1 MLRTMSIICVLGVLL
16 SGPAG
21 AWAAS
26 PKKGPIEFSDQAVK
40 EAIKKVQN
48 YLLSQQNAQTGAWAG
63 YGGDNPKAN
72 NYHPLGPTA
81 LAVYALLESEVLLET
96 ETKVYGDPRITKA
109 LQALESLEID
119 GTYSLGLRANVW
131 LAAMKHN
138 EPKYKALLRKDVLQL
153 VRSTADGS
161 YGYKC
166 RGQGKS
172 RGDNSNAQ
180 YGLLGV
186 WAGAQALLEIPQQY
200 WTLVLTHW
208 LNCQTA
214 DGGWDYRGN
223 NASKPTMVAAGVAS
237 LFVCY
242 DNLLSGASSFIKC
255 RNTPQMALAQQP
267 IKRGLA
273 WFDRN
278 YTGTMGGHPNGYYL
292 YGVERVGLASGYKY
306 FGQADWY
313 KLGATQLLRA
323 QEASGAFAGGGH
335 GGKMVNAAYGLLFLI
350 RGRNTVL
357 FNKLEFDGDWNNRPR
372 DLAALTRWLN
382 KNYEGTVNWQI
393 INLSVPVAEW
403 HDAPILYISGSKK
416 PKFTEQHLQALRT
429 YVLQGGTIFSVTEC
443 HGAAFATE
451 MAAVYKK
458 LFPDYALADAPAD
471 HKLYDAVVPLR
482 TRGRPRF
489 KIVSNGVRPLVVHCD
504 DDLSRE
510 WQLQNSATKRIAFE
524 TAANVYMYFTDLR
537 AAIRA
542 RGTTPWPSAP
552 GQFKPT
558 AVCRIARLK
567 YAGNYDPEPLAFER
581 FALLMAHKHQV
592 RVEVADPIAIAGLAK
607 SGAKLATLTGTEAF
621 TLTDAEIADLK
632 AFIAHGGTLFI
643 DAAGGDT
650 GGTKSKGFAA
660 AAKAAIAKIAPGRL
674 TRVRPSSP
682 IFNIPAMEIKTV
694 NWRRLTRLR
703 MAGVKTPKL
712 QAIVVNNR
720 PAVLFSDLDVTA
732 GLLGN
737 AGHTVHGYS
746 QGNLKDPG
754 SAFKIMRNITLLTGK
769 VK

>member
-1 MLRTMSIICVLGVLL
+1 MLRTISIICALGVLL
-16 SGPAG
+16 PGAAG
-21 AWAAS
+21 AWAA
-26 PKKGPIEFSDQAVK
+26 PAKKGPVQFSDQAVQ
-40 EAIKKVQN
+40 EAIRKVQN
-48 YLLSQQNAQTGAWAG
+48 YLLSQQNAQTGAWPG
-63 YGGDNPKAN
+63 YGGDNPTAG

-81 LAVYALLESEVLLET
+81 LVVYALLESETLLEN
-96 ETKVYGDPRITKA
+96 KGKAFSDPRITKA
-109 LQALESLEID
+109 LKALESLEID

-131 LAAMKHN
+131 LAALKRN
-138 EPKYKALLRKDVLQL
+138 EAKYKPLLRKDVLQL
-153 VRSTADGS
+153 INSTADGS
-161 YGYKC
+161 YGYKSK
-166 RGQGKS
+166 GEGKS

-200 WTLVLTHW
+200 WLRVLTHW
-208 LNCQTA
+208 INCQSA

-223 NASKPTMVAAGVAS
+223 NASKPTMAAAGVAS

-242 DNLLSGASSFIKC
+242 DNLLSGATSFIKC
-255 RNTPQMALAQQP
+255 QTTPQMALAQQP

-278 YTGTMGGHPNGYYL
+278 YAGTMGGAPHGYYL

-323 QEASGAFAGGGH
+323 QQADGSFAGGGH
-335 GGKMVNAAYGLLFLI
+335 GGKTVVAAYGLLFLI

-357 FNKLEFDGDWNNRPR
+357 FNKLEFEGDWNNRPR

-403 HDAPILYISGSKK
+403 HDAPILYISGAKK
-416 PKFTEQHLQALRT
+416 PNFTDEHLQALRT

-443 HGAAFATE
+443 RGAAFAKE

-458 LFPDYALADAPAD
+458 LFPNYALADAPTG
-471 HKLYDAVVPLR
+471 HKLYDVVVPLR
-482 TRGRPRF
+482 GKPKF

-504 DDLSRE
+504 EDLSRE
-510 WQLQNSATKRIAFE
+510 WQLQNSATKRHSFE
-524 TAANVYMYFTDLR
+524 AAANVYMYFTDKR

-542 RGTTPWPSAP
+542 RGTTPWPAAP
-552 GQFKPT
+552 GEFKPKAT
-558 AVCRIARLK
+558 CKIARLK
-567 YAGNYDPEPLAFER
+567 YSGNYDPEPLAFTR
-581 FALLMAHKHQV
+581 FALLMAHEHQV
-592 RVEVADPIAIAGLAK
+592 RVEVTEPIAIADLAK

-621 TLTDAEIADLK
+621 TLTDAEIALLK
-632 AFIAHGGTLFI
+632 AFIAGGGTLFI

-650 GGTKSKGFAA
+650 GGTKSKGFA
-660 AAKAAIAKIAPGRL
+660 KAAEAAIGKMFTERL
-674 TRVRPSSP
+674 SRVRPSSP
-682 IFNIPAMEIKTV
+682 IYNIPAMEIKTV
-694 NWRRLTRLR
+694 KWRRVTALR
-703 MAGVKTPKL
+703 MAPAKTPRL
-712 QAIVVNNR
+712 QAVVVNNR

-732 GLLGN
+732 ALLGN
-737 AGHTVHGYS
+737 AGLTVHGYH
-746 QGNLKDPG
+746 QGDLKDPG
-754 SAFKIMRNITLLTGK
+754 SAFAIMRNITLLTGK